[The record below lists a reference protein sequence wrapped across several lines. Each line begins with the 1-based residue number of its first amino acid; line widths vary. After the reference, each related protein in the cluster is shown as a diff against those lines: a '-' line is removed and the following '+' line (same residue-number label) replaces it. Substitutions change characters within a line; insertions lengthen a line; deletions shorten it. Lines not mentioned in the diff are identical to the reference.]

1 MLERAQCGLVLV
13 ENGSPLGSPP
23 LTVVGA
29 IGHRAPVRARPP
41 GHYEE
46 SGSRAPALPRA
57 SSDRCS
63 YGCQALGMAFS
74 SLFQVMNWVL
84 RAWLLDCGQD
94 REGPQG
100 QALIRSHPAG
110 HGARGRPAD
119 R

>member
-29 IGHRAPVRARPP
+29 IGHRAPVRACPP

-57 SSDRCS
+57 SSVAEYAHLPDALWG
-63 YGCQALGMAFS
+63 GCHAPA
-74 SLFQVMNWVL
+74 VTVADTCRVCR
-84 RAWLLDCGQD
+84 RAPGLSG
-94 REGPQG
+94 
-100 QALIRSHPAG
+100 
-110 HGARGRPAD
+110 RGGGSRI
-119 R
+119 